1 IIRGSEWRDGES
13 GIEAAVV
20 VHDCTGML
28 LGQNLPRRLPRT
40 NCRVLVATWLVF
52 LVIGTAYRGN
62 STALTLPKYPP
73 ELRHLNN
80 WITMPPYGAEFK
92 NFFSNS
98 DSQVPKLAERI
109 HFVPSA
115 VVGQQEAIQN
125 KQAHLENRRYQ
136 QLKIAQRFTKTDGT
150 PKLYIGRD
158 SILPGQAAWPIPHDA
173 PYRPVLDRSLM
184 AVIEAGLYEK
194 WSKDLLFQV
203 QMNTR
208 RRQQQQQWA
217 QQEEEEESQKTFRQL
232 ASRLSHHHT
241 PAGSIFAPPF
251 GLWPCRTCL
260 YYGGLSHVAFTEKC
274 NNLIIRN

>member
-1 IIRGSEWRDGES
+1 MPSATIVSP
-13 GIEAAVV
+13 AVHRQSV
-20 VHDCTGML
+20 
-28 LGQNLPRRLPRT
+28 
-40 NCRVLVATWLVF
+40 
-52 LVIGTAYRGN
+52 GN
-62 STALTLPKYPP
+62 SRSTSRQSKQEEQVAEMVEYDCPGTP
-73 ELRHLNN
+73 R
-80 WITMPPYGAEFK
+80 ITMPPYGAEFK

-260 YYGGLSHVAFTEKC
+260 YYGGLSHVAFTEKYDSLTGH
-274 NNLIIRN
+274 NFAGRAG